1 MKSLKAAV
9 FIALIAGFTYPALP
23 QTAVDRGTQ
32 LMKRN
37 DDQPIFQKVKGESEL
52 KIYGSTGELRF
63 MKKLVMA
70 SYTENIG
77 TQDQKENYICY
88 FLAPPDDNGNSY
100 LMYNF
105 KTMPDVKFVYLK
117 GIRKAK
123 KVTGADKKLSFF
135 GSDFTNGDIG
145 KPDFTECTY
154 RMLSEEQ
161 LLFKGK
167 KFDCFVVESLPKTP
181 EIMRETGYGRKV
193 TYIEKKTLLTLKI
206 EYFDENKIKLK
217 ELTLLSF
224 ITRDNVQG
232 KRVYYTTGLEMK
244 NVRRGTRTE
253 LLFRNMNFEED
264 AKITPGIFSVEYL
277 TRKWW

>member
-1 MKSLKAAV
+1 MKALKILAGVAIIIGFAV
-9 FIALIAGFTYPALP
+9 SALP
-23 QTAVDRGTQ
+23 QTAEERGTQ

-52 KIYGSTGELRF
+52 KIYGSSGDLRF

-88 FLAPPDDNGNSY
+88 FMAPSDDTGNSY

-105 KTMPDVKFVYLK
+105 KTMPDVKYAYLK

-145 KPDFTECTY
+145 KPDFTECAY
-154 RMLSEEQ
+154 RMLNDERFV
-161 LLFKGK
+161 FKGK
-167 KFDCFVVESLPKTP
+167 PFECFVVESLPKTP

-206 EYFDENKIKLK
+206 EYYDENKIKLK
-217 ELTLLSF
+217 ELSLLSF
-224 ITRDNVQG
+224 ISRNNVQG
-232 KRVYYTTGLEMK
+232 NKVYYTTGLEMK

-253 LLFRNMNFEED
+253 LLFKNMKFEDE
-264 AKITPGIFSVEYL
+264 ANISPAIFTVEYL

>member
-1 MKSLKAAV
+1 MKSCRVAILLALMAG
-9 FIALIAGFTYPALP
+9 IALPVLP
-23 QTAVDRGTQ
+23 QSPEERGTQ
-32 LMKRN
+32 MMKRN

-52 KIYGSTGELRF
+52 RIYGSTGDLRF

-70 SYTENIG
+70 SYTEYIG

-105 KTMPDVKFVYLK
+105 KNLPDIKYVYLK

-154 RMLSEEQ
+154 RMLGDSRIM
-161 LLFKGK
+161 FKGK
-167 KFDCFVVESLPKTP
+167 EFECSVVESLPKTP
-181 EIMRETGYGRKV
+181 EIIRETGYGRKV

-206 EYFDENKIKLK
+206 EYYDENKIKLK
-217 ELTLLSF
+217 ELGLLSF
-224 ITRDNVQG
+224 ISRNNIQG
-232 KRVYYTTGLEMK
+232 KKVYYVTGLEMK

-253 LLFRNMNFEED
+253 LLFKNMHFEED
-264 AKITPGIFSVEYL
+264 ANISPGIFTVEYL

>member
-1 MKSLKAAV
+1 MKQTRLTAIVLAV
-9 FIALIAGFTYPALP
+9 TVLAVPALSDD
-23 QTAVDRGTQ
+23 AAEKGTKI
-32 LMKRN
+32 MKTN
-37 DDQPIFQKVKGESEL
+37 DDQPIFQKVKGECQI
-52 KIYGSTGELRF
+52 KIFGSTGELRF

-100 LMYNF
+100 LMYNY
-105 KTMPDVKFVYLK
+105 KAMPDIKYVYLK

-145 KPDFTECTY
+145 KPDYTECTY
-154 RMLSEEQ
+154 RLIGSDRIM
-161 LLFKGK
+161 FKNK
-167 KFDCFVVESLPKTP
+167 QFECWVVESLPKTP

-206 EYFDENKIKLK
+206 EYYDENKIKLK
-217 ELTLLSF
+217 ELSLLSF
-224 ITRDNVQG
+224 INRNNIQG
-232 KRVYYTTGLEMK
+232 NRVYYTTGLEMK

-253 LLFRNMNFEED
+253 MHFVNMKFEEE
-264 AKITPGIFSVEYL
+264 ANITSSIFSVEYL

>member
-1 MKSLKAAV
+1 MKSCKVAV
-9 FIALIAGFTYPALP
+9 LLALMAGIALPALP
-23 QTAVDRGTQ
+23 QSAEERGTQ
-32 LMKRN
+32 IMKRN

-52 KIYGSTGELRF
+52 RIYGSTGDLRF

-70 SYTENIG
+70 SYTEYIG

-105 KTMPDVKFVYLK
+105 KNMPDIKYVYLK

-154 RMLSEEQ
+154 RMLGDSRIM
-161 LLFKGK
+161 FKGK
-167 KFDCFVVESLPKTP
+167 EFECSVVESLPKTP
-181 EIMRETGYGRKV
+181 EIIRETGYGRKV
-193 TYIEKKTLLTLKI
+193 TYIEKRTLLTLKI
-206 EYFDENKIKLK
+206 EYYDENKIKLK
-217 ELTLLSF
+217 ELGLLSF
-224 ITRDNVQG
+224 ISRNNIQG
-232 KRVYYTTGLEMK
+232 KKVYYVTGLEMK

-253 LLFRNMNFEED
+253 LLFKNMHFEED
-264 AKITPGIFSVEYL
+264 ANISPGIFTVEYL

>member
-1 MKSLKAAV
+1 MCSSDL
-9 FIALIAGFTYPALP
+9 
-23 QTAVDRGTQ
+23 
-32 LMKRN
+32 
-37 DDQPIFQKVKGESEL
+37 
-52 KIYGSTGELRF
+52 
-63 MKKLVMA
+63 
-70 SYTENIG
+70 
-77 TQDQKENYICY
+77 
-88 FLAPPDDNGNSY
+88 
-100 LMYNF
+100 
-105 KTMPDVKFVYLK
+105 
-117 GIRKAK
+117 
-123 KVTGADKKLSFF
+123 FF

-264 AKITPGIFSVEYL
+264 ARITPGIFSVEYL

>member
-1 MKSLKAAV
+1 MKALKILASVA
-9 FIALIAGFTYPALP
+9 IIAGFVVTALP
-23 QTAVDRGTQ
+23 QTPEERGTQ

-37 DDQPIFQKVKGESEL
+37 DDQPIFQKAKGESEL
-52 KIYGSTGELRF
+52 KIYGSSGELRF

-70 SYTENIG
+70 SYTEYIG

-88 FLAPPDDNGNSY
+88 FMAPPDDTGNSY

-105 KTMPDVKFVYLK
+105 KTQPDIKYAYLK

-145 KPDFTECTY
+145 KPDYTECTY
-154 RMLSEEQ
+154 KMLKEDRIM
-161 LLFKGK
+161 FKGK
-167 KFDCFVVESLPKTP
+167 PFECFVVESLPKTP
-181 EIMRETGYGRKV
+181 EIMQETGYGRKV

-206 EYFDENKIKLK
+206 EFFDENKIKLK
-217 ELTLLSF
+217 ELTLISF
-224 ITRDNVQG
+224 VTRNNVQG
-232 KRVYYTTGLEMK
+232 KKVYYTTGLEMK
-244 NVRRGTRTE
+244 NLRRGTRTE
-253 LLFRNMNFEED
+253 LLFKNMKFEDE
-264 AKITPGIFSVEYL
+264 ANISPSIFTVEYL

>member
-1 MKSLKAAV
+1 MKTLKIIACVAIIAACTV
-9 FIALIAGFTYPALP
+9 PALP
-23 QTAVDRGTQ
+23 QTAAEKGTQ

-52 KIYGSTGELRF
+52 KIYGSTGDLRF

-70 SYTENIG
+70 SYTESMG
-77 TQDQKENYICY
+77 TQDQRENYICY
-88 FLAPPDDNGNSY
+88 FMSPPDDSGNSY

-105 KTMPDVKFVYLK
+105 KTMPDIKYVYLK

-154 RMLSEEQ
+154 LMLNDEQ
-161 LLFKGK
+161 LMFRGK
-167 KFDCFVVESLPKTP
+167 KFDVFVVESTPKTP

-217 ELTLLSF
+217 ELNLVSF
-224 ITRDNVQG
+224 ISKNNVLG
-232 KRVYYTTGLEMK
+232 KKVYYTTGLEMK

-253 LLFRNMNFEED
+253 LFFKNMKFEDE